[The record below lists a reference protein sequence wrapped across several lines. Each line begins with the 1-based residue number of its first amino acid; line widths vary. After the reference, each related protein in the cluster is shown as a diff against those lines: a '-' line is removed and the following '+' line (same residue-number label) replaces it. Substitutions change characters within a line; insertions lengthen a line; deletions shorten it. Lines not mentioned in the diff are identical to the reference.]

1 MTSHA
6 KRPRDPLAP
15 DAGSAAPSATAGDAL
30 DGPFP
35 DSRKPAGESWIPADR
50 YAGRPSQRLE
60 HLNET

>member
-30 DGPFP
+30 DGPFLTQGSP
-35 DSRKPAGESWIPADR
+35 LVSPGFPPIDMPVDPVSAWNI
-50 YAGRPSQRLE
+50 
-60 HLNET
+60 